1 MERCG
6 FMLLIQKKEKTE
18 RGRKGGRR
26 KKGGKEPGKEEKKD
40 GQYSYIERMEKP
52 YLIPKN
58 SSQFIHLMLFIIFN
72 HIAMKLSTTEI
83 LEN

>member
-6 FMLLIQKKEKTE
+6 FVLLIQKKEKRE

-40 GQYSYIERMEKP
+40 GQYSYIERMEKT
-52 YLIPKN
+52 
-58 SSQFIHLMLFIIFN
+58 
-72 HIAMKLSTTEI
+72 LSDTKKQLSI
-83 LEN
+83 YPLNAIYYI